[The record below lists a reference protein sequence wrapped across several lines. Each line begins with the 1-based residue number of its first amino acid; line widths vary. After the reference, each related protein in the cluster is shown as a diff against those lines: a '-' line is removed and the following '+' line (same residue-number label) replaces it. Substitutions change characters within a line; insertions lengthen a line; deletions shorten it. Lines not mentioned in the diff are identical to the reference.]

1 MFPINLPTESG
12 SAGQRIIEE
21 IARHG
26 HLTIADLVD
35 RLGVTTTAIRQQ
47 VNRLLADRWL
57 VRDRRH
63 GVPGRPADVF
73 SLSEKTK
80 RLFGGLNDELSK
92 LLIEEIAQLEGPARS
107 RSILQSV
114 GRRMAEQGR
123 AFIGAGPPAE
133 RLQRLADLLSHEG
146 VLAET
151 HGQADNLHLTVFT
164 CPYRGLASAHPEVCE
179 MERETF
185 SALLGGPVRRD
196 QCVREGHERC
206 EFSIFRQASEREQSA
221 DPSQMPAQEL

>member
-1 MFPINLPTESG
+1 MFPNNLPTEPG
-12 SAGQRIIEE
+12 STGQRLIVA

-35 RLGVTTTAIRQQ
+35 HLGVTTTAVRQQ
-47 VNRLLADRWL
+47 VNRLLADGWL

-80 RLFGGLNDELSK
+80 RMFGGLNDELSK
-92 LLIEEIAQLEGPARS
+92 LLLEEIAHLEGPARS
-107 RSILQSV
+107 RTILRSV
-114 GRRMAEQGR
+114 GRRMAEHGR

-151 HGQADNLHLTVFT
+151 RGPADNLRLTVFT
-164 CPYRGLASAHPEVCE
+164 CPYRGLASEHPEVCE

-185 SALLGGPVRRD
+185 SALLGGPVRRN

-206 EFSIFRQASEREQSA
+206 EFSVLQPPGDAPRT
-221 DPSQMPAQEL
+221 PATEL

>member
-1 MFPINLPTESG
+1 MFPNTLPNEPG
-12 SAGQRIIEE
+12 STGQRLIEAV
-21 IARHG
+21 ARQG

-47 VNRLLADRWL
+47 VNRLLADGWL

-63 GVPGRPADVF
+63 GAPGRPADVL

-80 RLFGGLNDELSK
+80 RMFGGLNDELSK
-92 LLIEEIAQLEGPARS
+92 LLLEEIAHLEGPARG

-123 AFIGAGPPAE
+123 AFVGVGPPAE

-151 HGQADNLHLTVFT
+151 RGPADNLRLTVFT
-164 CPYRGLASAHPEVCE
+164 CPYRGLASTHPEVCE

-185 SALLGGPVRRD
+185 STLLGGPVRRS
-196 QCVREGHERC
+196 QCVQDGHERC
-206 EFSIFRQASEREQSA
+206 EFSVFAP
-221 DPSQMPAQEL
+221 PSDAAQTPAKEL